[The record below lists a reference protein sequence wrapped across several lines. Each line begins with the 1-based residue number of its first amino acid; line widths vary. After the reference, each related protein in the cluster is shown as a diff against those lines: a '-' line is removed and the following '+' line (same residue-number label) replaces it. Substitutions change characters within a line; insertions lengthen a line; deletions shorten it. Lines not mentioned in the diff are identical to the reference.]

1 MDQSDIVG
9 KLVLSSNFG
18 VGRIVDISIMG
29 EKEFL
34 VIESEQNSVKNFVP
48 RSDEESYRFLC
59 DEETMQEILAKIK
72 NNIDTREFNSKKDR
86 INFYRDQSNVQDIK
100 VISTLL
106 CELNHLEDRSST
118 EEKIYSK
125 LIDTLAL
132 EYSYVYKEE
141 IEKSTNIIT
150 GILEEAKG
158 E

>member
-1 MDQSDIVG
+1 MSQTDILG

-18 VGRIVDISIMG
+18 IGRIVDINIMG
-29 EKEFL
+29 DKEFL

-48 RSDEESYRFLC
+48 RTDEESYRFLC
-59 DEETMQEILAKIK
+59 EEDTMTDILDQLKS
-72 NNIDTREFNSKKDR
+72 NNDSREFNSKKDR

-118 EEKIYSK
+118 EDKIYSK

-150 GILEEAKG
+150 GILQEAKG